1 MAFLFTNFNVKCV
14 SNKYVY
20 YETREKMK
28 LKTKELT
35 VCALFAALIAV
46 GAFIKIDIPLPMYT
60 MHFTL
65 QWFFVLM
72 AGFLLGPKLAALSVI
87 VYLCIGLIGVP
98 VFAAGGG
105 PAYILRPGFGF
116 LLGFV
121 LAAFLIG
128 YIRDKMNAVKT
139 LPMMLSATV
148 GLIAYYTIGA
158 IYFYCIKN
166 FYVAVPVSWSVVIV
180 DYCLITVAP
189 DFILCASAAVFSAKL
204 RPAFLNMMGIYNA
217 QKKVI

>member
-1 MAFLFTNFNVKCV
+1 MN
-14 SNKYVY
+14 
-20 YETREKMK
+20 
-28 LKTKELT
+28 LKTKEIT
-35 VCALFAALIAV
+35 TCAMFASLIAI

-72 AGFLLGPKLAALSVI
+72 AGFLLGAKLASLSVI
-87 VYLCIGLIGVP
+87 VYLCIGLVGVP

-105 PAYILRPGFGF
+105 PTYVLRPGFGF

-128 YIRDKMNAVKT
+128 LLTDWMKAGKVHQML
-139 LPMMLSATV
+139 LPATV
-148 GLIAYYTIGA
+148 GLIAYYGVGA

-166 FYVAVPVSWSVVIV
+166 FYAATPISWAVVIV
-180 DYCLITVAP
+180 DYCLITVIP
-189 DFILCASAAVFSAKL
+189 DFILCVAAAAFSAKL
-204 RPAFLNMMGIYNA
+204 RPVFSRMMENGNQITVLSGGKN
-217 QKKVI
+217 K

>member
-1 MAFLFTNFNVKCV
+1 
-14 SNKYVY
+14 
-20 YETREKMK
+20 MK

-35 VCALFAALIAV
+35 ICGLFAALIAV

-60 MHFTL
+60 MHFTM

-72 AGFLLGPKLAALSVI
+72 AGFLLGGKLASLSV
-87 VYLCIGLIGVP
+87 VTYLGIGIIGVP

-105 PAYILRPGFGF
+105 ITYIFRPGFGF

-128 YIRDKMNAVKT
+128 FITDHMKKHNT
-139 LPMMLSATV
+139 LWLLLPATV
-148 GLIAYYTIGA
+148 GLIAYYGVGA

-166 FYVAVPVSWSVVIV
+166 FYAETPISFGLVIL

-189 DFILCASAAVFSAKL
+189 DFILCVWAALFSEKL
-204 RPAFLNMMGIYNA
+204 RPAFLTVVKGYSIKA
-217 QKKVI
+217 KAKSKVM

>member
-1 MAFLFTNFNVKCV
+1 MN
-14 SNKYVY
+14 
-20 YETREKMK
+20 
-28 LKTKELT
+28 LKTKEIT
-35 VCALFAALIAV
+35 TCAMFASLIAI

-72 AGFLLGPKLAALSVI
+72 AGFLLGAKLASLSVI
-87 VYLCIGLIGVP
+87 VYLCIGLVGVP

-105 PAYILRPGFGF
+105 PTYVLRPGFGF

-128 YIRDKMNAVKT
+128 LLTDWMKAGKVHQML
-139 LPMMLSATV
+139 LPATV
-148 GLIAYYTIGA
+148 GLIAYYGVGA

-166 FYVAVPVSWSVVIV
+166 FYAATPISWAVVIV
-180 DYCLITVAP
+180 DYCLITVIP
-189 DFILCASAAVFSAKL
+189 DFILCVAAAAFSAKL
-204 RPAFLNMMGIYNA
+204 RPVFSKMMENGNQITVLSGGKN
-217 QKKVI
+217 K

>member
-1 MAFLFTNFNVKCV
+1 
-14 SNKYVY
+14 
-20 YETREKMK
+20 MK

-35 VCALFAALIAV
+35 ICGLFAALIAV

-60 MHFTL
+60 MHFTM

-72 AGFLLGPKLAALSVI
+72 AGFLLGGKLASLSV
-87 VYLCIGLIGVP
+87 VTYLGIGLIGVP

-105 PAYILRPGFGF
+105 ITYIFRPGFGF

-128 YIRDKMNAVKT
+128 FITDHMKKHNT
-139 LPMMLSATV
+139 LWLLFPATV
-148 GLIAYYTIGA
+148 GLIAYYGVGA

-166 FYVAVPVSWSVVIV
+166 FYAATPISFGLVIL
-180 DYCLITVAP
+180 DYCLITLAP
-189 DFILCASAAVFSAKL
+189 DFILCVWAALFSEKL
-204 RPAFLNMMGIYNA
+204 RPAFLTVVKGYSMKA
-217 QKKVI
+217 KSKVI

>member
-1 MAFLFTNFNVKCV
+1 
-14 SNKYVY
+14 
-20 YETREKMK
+20 MK
-28 LKTKELT
+28 LKTKEIT
-35 VCALFAALIAV
+35 ICAMFASLIAI

-72 AGFLLGPKLAALSVI
+72 AGFLLGAKLASLSVI
-87 VYLCIGLIGVP
+87 VYLCIGLVGIP

-105 PAYILRPGFGF
+105 PTYILRPGFGF

-128 YIRDKMNAVKT
+128 QLTDKMKAGKVRQML
-139 LPMMLSATV
+139 LPATV
-148 GLIAYYTIGA
+148 GLIAYYGIGA

-166 FYVAVPVSWSVVIV
+166 FYAATPISWAVVVV
-180 DYCLITVAP
+180 DYCLITVIP
-189 DFILCASAAVFSAKL
+189 DFILCVAAAAFSAKL
-204 RPAFLNMMGIYNA
+204 RPVFGKMMENGGRVATVSNE
-217 QKKVI
+217 KNK

>member
-1 MAFLFTNFNVKCV
+1 
-14 SNKYVY
+14 
-20 YETREKMK
+20 MK

-35 VCALFAALIAV
+35 TCALFAALIAV

-72 AGFLLGPKLAALSVI
+72 AGFLLGAKLASLSVI
-87 VYLCIGLIGVP
+87 VYLC
-98 VFAAGGG
+98 GG
-105 PAYILRPGFGF
+105 PTYILRPGFGF

-128 YIRDKMNAVKT
+128 AITEKLKKTNAFT
-139 LPMMLSATV
+139 LILPATV
-148 GLIAYYTIGA
+148 GLVAYYTVGA
-158 IYFYCIKN
+158 IYFYCMKN
-166 FYVAVPVSWSVVIV
+166 FYAATPVSWGIVIV

-189 DFILCASAAVFSAKL
+189 DFILCVSAAVFSAKL
-204 RPAFLNMMGIYNA
+204 RPVFEGMLNGYSVKHKAKNKA
-217 QKKVI
+217 

>member
-1 MAFLFTNFNVKCV
+1 
-14 SNKYVY
+14 
-20 YETREKMK
+20 MK
-28 LKTKELT
+28 LKTKEIT
-35 VCALFAALIAV
+35 ICAMFASLIAI

-72 AGFLLGPKLAALSVI
+72 AGFLLGAKLASLSVI
-87 VYLCIGLIGVP
+87 VYLCIGLVGIP

-105 PAYILRPGFGF
+105 PTYILRPGFGF

-128 YIRDKMNAVKT
+128 LLTDKMKAGKVHQ
-139 LPMMLSATV
+139 MLIPAMV
-148 GLIAYYTIGA
+148 GLIAYYGIGA

-166 FYVAVPVSWSVVIV
+166 FYAATPISWAVVVV
-180 DYCLITVAP
+180 DYCLITVIP
-189 DFILCASAAVFSAKL
+189 DFILCVAAAAFSAKL
-204 RPAFLNMMGIYNA
+204 RPVFGKMMENDGRVATVSNG
-217 QKKVI
+217 KNK

>member
-1 MAFLFTNFNVKCV
+1 
-14 SNKYVY
+14 
-20 YETREKMK
+20 MK

-35 VCALFAALIAV
+35 ICGLFAALIAV

-60 MHFTL
+60 MHFTM

-72 AGFLLGPKLAALSVI
+72 AGFLLGGKLASLSV
-87 VYLCIGLIGVP
+87 VTYLGIGLIGVP

-105 PAYILRPGFGF
+105 ITYIFRPGFGF

-128 YIRDKMNAVKT
+128 FITDHMKKHNT
-139 LPMMLSATV
+139 LWLLLPATV
-148 GLIAYYTIGA
+148 GLIAYYGVGA

-166 FYVAVPVSWSVVIV
+166 FYAATPISFGLVIL

-189 DFILCASAAVFSAKL
+189 DFILCVWAALFSEKL
-204 RPAFLNMMGIYNA
+204 RPAFLTVVKGYGIKA
-217 QKKVI
+217 KAKSKVM

>member
-1 MAFLFTNFNVKCV
+1 
-14 SNKYVY
+14 
-20 YETREKMK
+20 MK

-35 VCALFAALIAV
+35 TCGLFAALIAV

-60 MHFTL
+60 MHFTM

-72 AGFLLGPKLAALSVI
+72 AGYLLGSKLATLSV
-87 VYLCIGLIGVP
+87 VTYLCIGLVGIP

-105 PAYILRPGFGF
+105 PTYIFRPGFGF

-128 YIRDKMNAVKT
+128 YITEHMKGHNT
-139 LPMMLSATV
+139 LALILPATV
-148 GLIAYYTIGA
+148 GLVAYYTVGA

-166 FYVAVPVSWSVVIV
+166 FYAATPISFGVVVV

-189 DFILCASAAVFSAKL
+189 DFILCVWAALFSEKL
-204 RPAFLNMMGIYNA
+204 RPAFLTVVKGYSMKSKAKN
-217 QKKVI
+217 KVM